1 MRSRH
6 CVGTDVEAD
15 DDRGGSLGEHDVA
28 LVDGADRTV
37 NNVDAHLF
45 VAELF
50 ERLAHC
56 LHGALHIRLDDDLQ
70 LLDLAELELVKEVVE
85 RDLGL
90 GVEDLFLLL
99 RLSLLNERSCQAL
112 VADGVKGI
120 AADRHLVQTGDLD
133 RHGGT
138 CLLHALAL
146 VVGHDADSA
155 DGGTGDDDVALVQ
168 RAVLHQHRGD
178 GASALV
184 QTRLDDRTLGGAVGI
199 GFELLHLGDE
209 RDHFEQV
216 VQTLFC
222 LGGNGDTGCVAA
234 PLLGD
239 QLIFGELLLDL
250 FGVRAHLIH
259 FVDGNNDRNACR
271 LGVVDRLNGL
281 RHGVEE
287 GDRLAVDLHTVGA
300 DVLGDAACLACGD
313 VGVTDGVQNGG
324 LAVVNVTHN
333 DHDRRSADEVR
344 LVVLAVVD
352 ELFFDGDDD
361 LLFDLG
367 VELHCDQRGG
377 VKVDGV
383 GGGDHGAH
391 EERLFD
397 DLGDRGFQAQRQL
410 VDGDLVGYLHRD
422 GLLLALHGDSF
433 QTLRLGLALALLSAA
448 LLLGAVGEFLLFGGV
463 VAVGAARLGGVA
475 RQIVIL
481 GIVALH
487 VHIGGAGV
495 DDLALALVVR
505 GFALLLLGLGRLG
518 SRCGLAF
525 LAFFAVLFGSGLV
538 CRRLFVLLRLL
549 LDRLLR
555 LFELGVSH
563 RKIGVE
569 VLDGMLS
576 GEHVKQNVQL
586 ALGERG
592 HGLFVYVAV
601 FFEYLGNLL
610 VRQGEVVRRVLYFIF
625 NHRILLSY

>member
-1 MRSRH
+1 M
-6 CVGTDVEAD
+6 
-15 DDRGGSLGEHDVA
+15 
-28 LVDGADRTV
+28 
-37 NNVDAHLF
+37 
-45 VAELF
+45 
-50 ERLAHC
+50 
-56 LHGALHIRLDDDLQ
+56 
-70 LLDLAELELVKEVVE
+70 
-85 RDLGL
+85 
-90 GVEDLFLLL
+90 
-99 RLSLLNERSCQAL
+99 
-112 VADGVKGI
+112 
-120 AADRHLVQTGDLD
+120 
-133 RHGGT
+133 
-138 CLLHALAL
+138 
-146 VVGHDADSA
+146 
-155 DGGTGDDDVALVQ
+155 
-168 RAVLHQHRGD
+168 
-178 GASALV
+178 
-184 QTRLDDRTLGGAVGI
+184 
-199 GFELLHLGDE
+199 
-209 RDHFEQV
+209 
-216 VQTLFC
+216 
-222 LGGNGDTGCVAA
+222 
-234 PLLGD
+234 
-239 QLIFGELLLDL
+239 
-250 FGVRAHLIH
+250 
-259 FVDGNNDRNACR
+259 
-271 LGVVDRLNGL
+271 VDRLNGL
-281 RHGVEE
+281 RHDTVVRRYNKDRNIRDLRTARTHGGERLVTRGVEE

-367 VELHCDQRGG
+367 VELHRDQRGG

-549 LDRLLR
+549 PDRLLR

-569 VLDGMLS
+569 VLDGMLLS
-576 GEHVKQNVQL
+576 KHVKQNVQL